1 MDGKQEGGGRMTD
14 KRKGAVILLGNLSA
28 QESKP
33 QRNLIGLILASV
45 QAVSPLRGSQRA
57 IMSNACSIAGGDLGG
72 SLPRRTIATPSRGV
86 SLFSGGCLNLSA
98 SLRPHS
104 VRGAADGNP
113 SGLMFPCVHSA
124 NPSAVSHH
132 LGGWFETNNQATY
145 GV

>member
-1 MDGKQEGGGRMTD
+1 MT
-14 KRKGAVILLGNLSA
+14 KKTKGAAILIGSNSA
-28 QESKP
+28 QEAKAHSFLM
-33 QRNLIGLILASV
+33 RIILASV

-72 SLPRRTIATPSRGV
+72 SFTRRTIATPSRGV
-86 SLFSGGCLNLSA
+86 SLFYGGCLNLSA

-113 SGLMFPCVHSA
+113 SGLMFPSVHSA

-132 LGGWFETNNQATY
+132 LGGWFETNNQATF